1 MSGGFDIFIK
11 EEDLIKIN
19 DYTPEQRYTLKKSL
33 GKGGFGEVFL
43 SFDNYLNREVVIKKI
58 NKSGPNEEQEFIRE
72 INFMKNIKCPNSV
85 EYYDYYSDSNFY
97 YIVMEKCD
105 EDLESYMQKNKH
117 GLPDYQIKDILLQ
130 LNEAFKIMQ
139 SKNIIHRDLKPRNI
153 LLKYVSQNKFIVKI
167 ADFGLSREFKNK
179 SFSTSTFAGTLFYV
193 APETGVSKGYYMPT
207 KCDLWSIGVIIY
219 KLKFN
224 EIGWDFYIG
233 KIPKSFDNKL
243 LDDLVR
249 RLIVVDPDKRIGWN
263 EYFNHPFF
271 KN

>member
-1 MSGGFDIFIK
+1 M
-11 EEDLIKIN
+11 
-19 DYTPEQRYTLKKSL
+19 KSL
-33 GKGGFGEVFL
+33 GKGGSGAVFL
-43 SFDNYLNREVVIKKI
+43 YFDNISKREVVIKKI
-58 NKSGPNEEQEFIRE
+58 TKSGPKEELEFNRE
-72 INFMKNIKCPNSV
+72 INSMKNIKCPNSV

-105 EDLESYMQKNKH
+105 EDLESYMEKNKN

-139 SKNIIHRDLKPRNI
+139 SKNIIHRDLKPQNI

-167 ADFGLSREFKNK
+167 ADFGLSREFNNINFK
-179 SFSTSTFAGTLFYV
+179 TRQGTPPYC
-193 APETGVSKGYYMPT
+193 APEIVNSKGNYMPT
-207 KCDLWSIGVIIY
+207 KCDLWAIGVIIY

-224 EIGWDFYIG
+224 EISPLFYAG
-233 KIPKSFDNKL
+233 TIPNSFDNKL

-249 RLIVVDPDKRIGWN
+249 RLIVVDQNKRIGWN